1 MARTMNLVLLVLNA
15 ITLYLPAMV
24 TNATPVF
31 VRKGTPIDLGK
42 KFIDGHRILGDGK
55 TFEGLLVGLYFGFIV
70 SFTYMLLQYD
80 FYSTLILYLSCI
92 AAILGDLLGS
102 FIKRRLGL
110 KRGERALLLD
120 QLDFFL
126 ASSIV
131 LIIHGLVDYILFIVA
146 LVIIVLLHIFTNRVA
161 YILGLKNVPW

>member
-102 FIKRRLGL
+102 FVKRRLGL

-146 LVIIVLLHIFTNRVA
+146 LVIIVLLHILTNRVA

>member
-1 MARTMNLVLLVLNA
+1 MNLVLLVLNA

>member
-1 MARTMNLVLLVLNA
+1 MVKAMSLMALVLNA

-42 KFIDGHRILGDGK
+42 QFIDGRRILGDGK

-70 SFTYMLLQYD
+70 SFTYTLLQYD
-80 FYSTLILYLSCI
+80 VCSVLVLYLSCV

-126 ASSIV
+126 ASSVV
-131 LIIHGLVDYILFIVA
+131 LVVYGLVDYVLFIVA
-146 LVIIVLLHIFTNRVA
+146 LVIIVLLHMVTNRVA

>member
-1 MARTMNLVLLVLNA
+1 MNLVLLVLNA
-15 ITLYLPAMV
+15 VTLYLPAMV

-55 TFEGLLVGLYFGFIV
+55 TFEGILVGLYFGFIV

-102 FIKRRLGL
+102 FVKRRLGL

-146 LVIIVLLHIFTNRVA
+146 LVIVVLLHILTNRVA

>member
-1 MARTMNLVLLVLNA
+1 MNLVLLVLNA

-146 LVIIVLLHIFTNRVA
+146 LVIIVLLHILTNRVA